1 MVILMLYGLLFC
13 RVWNVS
19 PVYQTTNITLHY
31 ANTETLRQ
39 QGRASVLETESGH
52 VVSSNI
58 RISDNKHLSELSDRQ
73 AFIFF

>member
-1 MVILMLYGLLFC
+1 MVILMLYGLLVC

-73 AFIFF
+73 KFIFF